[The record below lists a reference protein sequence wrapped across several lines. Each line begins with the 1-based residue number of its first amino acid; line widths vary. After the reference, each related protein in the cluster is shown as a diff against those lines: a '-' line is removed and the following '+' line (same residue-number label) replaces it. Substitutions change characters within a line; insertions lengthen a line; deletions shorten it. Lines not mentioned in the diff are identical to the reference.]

1 MGRKPCNNAITGMP
15 SAETGS
21 LGENAMLI
29 KSDRTDF
36 GPATAPCGCGAVP
49 GLGRRGLLRGVAAL
63 GMAGAAHGAAAR
75 TTGSGGIIDVH
86 HHYTSPALLAMMKGR
101 RTNQGFNMAW
111 TLQKSLDAMDAAG
124 VATAVVSTSDPG
136 VFFGDYDAAKAL
148 ARDCNE
154 YQARMAADHKG
165 RFGMFT
171 TLPLPDVDN
180 TLAEIAYGLDTLKA
194 QGVGMMTS
202 YGTKYLGDPSF
213 APVMEELNRRK
224 ATVFVHPLQPA
235 CCSNVVPLVPDV
247 VVEYGTE
254 TSRTIASLLMN
265 HTTIRFPDIKF
276 IFSHGGGDVPFLT
289 FRFARMV
296 GGDAAL
302 MQAAPGGAVELIRRL
317 YFDTAQAWN
326 EYTLP
331 SLVKLMPAERIVF
344 GSDFPA
350 ASPLDTVNGLR
361 AFGFGDQAL
370 AAIQCGNARRLLPGL
385 G

>member
-1 MGRKPCNNAITGMP
+1 
-15 SAETGS
+15 
-21 LGENAMLI
+21 
-29 KSDRTDF
+29 
-36 GPATAPCGCGAVP
+36 
-49 GLGRRGLLRGVAAL
+49 
-63 GMAGAAHGAAAR
+63 
-75 TTGSGGIIDVH
+75 
-86 HHYTSPALLAMMKGR
+86 
-101 RTNQGFNMAW
+101 
-111 TLQKSLDAMDAAG
+111 MDAAG
-124 VATAVVSTSDPG
+124 VTTAVVSTSDPG

-148 ARDCNE
+148 SRDCNE
-154 YQARMAADHKG
+154 YQARMVSDNKG

-180 TLAEIAYGLDTLKA
+180 TLAEIAYGMDTLKA

-213 APVMEELNRRK
+213 TPVMEELNRRE

-235 CCSNVVPLVPDV
+235 CCTNVVPGVPDV

-265 HTTIRFPDIKF
+265 HTTIRFPNIRF

-289 FRFARMV
+289 FRFQRMV
-296 GGDAAL
+296 GGDAEL
-302 MQAAPGGAVELIRRL
+302 MKAEPGGAVGLIQKL

-326 EYTLP
+326 QYTLP
-331 SLVKLMPAERIVF
+331 SLVKLMPADHIMF

-361 AFGFGDQAL
+361 DFGLSATDRAKIEYQNAHAIL
-370 AAIQCGNARRLLPGL
+370 ANMA
-385 G
+385 